1 MVKELRKD
9 RGLGIFENKVI
20 ARLEESGETFEVVVE
35 PDVVQAIRDGEETDL
50 EKGMAIDTIFRDAKK
65 GSRSSE
71 DKMEEVFGTTDPL
84 IVARAVIE
92 KGEIQVT
99 TDQRRKMLEAKKK
112 AIVNTIARNAIN
124 PQTDTPHPPQ
134 RIENAMAEAKVHVDP
149 FKSVDEQIQDVLSAL
164 QPLLPI
170 RFEKVK
176 IAVKLSAEDCAKCY
190 GDIKA
195 SGRILQEEWQPSGFW
210 IGVVEMPAGMQNDFF
225 DKLNEKTKGMVET
238 KIVKS

>member
-20 ARLEESGETFEVVVE
+20 ARIDKGGESFEVVVE

-65 GSRSSE
+65 GTRSSE
-71 DKMEEVFGTTDPL
+71 DKMEEIFGTTDP
-84 IVARAVIE
+84 IVVARAVIE

-99 TDQRRKMLEAKKK
+99 TEQRRKMLEDKKK
-112 AIVNTIARNAIN
+112 AIVNRIAKNAIN
-124 PQTDTPHPPQ
+124 PQTNTPHPPQ

-149 FKSVDEQIQDVLSAL
+149 FKSVDEQIQDVLEAL
-164 QPLLPI
+164 QPLMPI

-176 IAVKLSAEDCAKCY
+176 IAIKMSAEDCAKCY

-195 SGRILQEEWQPSGFW
+195 YGRIMQEEWQPSGFW
-210 IGVVEMPAGMQNDFF
+210 IGVVEMPAGMQNEFY
-225 DKLNEKTKGMVET
+225 DKLNQRTKGMVET
-238 KIVKS
+238 KIVK

>member
-1 MVKELRKD
+1 MVKELRKE

-20 ARLEESGETFEVVVE
+20 ARFEKGGESFEVVVE
-35 PDVVQAIRDGEETDL
+35 PDVVQAIRDGEEADL

-65 GSRSSE
+65 GTRSSE
-71 DKMEEVFGTTDPL
+71 EKMEEVFGTADP
-84 IVARAVIE
+84 IAVARILIE
-92 KGEIQVT
+92 EGEIQVT
-99 TDQRRKMLEAKKK
+99 TEQRRKMLEAKRRS
-112 AIVNTIARNAIN
+112 IIDTIARNAIN
-124 PQTDTPHPPQ
+124 PQSGTPHPPQ
-134 RIENAMAEAKVHVDP
+134 RIENAMAEAKVNIDP
-149 FKSVDEQIQDVLSAL
+149 FKSVDEQVQDVLVAL

-195 SGRILQEEWQPSGFW
+195 YGRILQEEWQKSGFW
-210 IGVVEMPAGMQNDFF
+210 IGLIEMPAGMQTEFF

-238 KIVKS
+238 KIVK

>member
-9 RGLGIFENKVI
+9 RGLGVFENKVI
-20 ARLEESGETFEVVVE
+20 ARLEKLGETFEVVVD
-35 PDVVQAIRDGEETDL
+35 PDVVQAIRDGDEADL
-50 EKGMAIDTIFRDAKK
+50 EKGLAIDTIFRDAKK

-71 DKMEEVFGTTDPL
+71 DKMEEVFGTTDP
-84 IVARAVIE
+84 IEVARAVIK

-99 TDQRRKMLEAKKK
+99 TEQRRKMLEAKKK
-112 AIVNTIARNAIN
+112 AIVSTIARNAIN
-124 PQTDTPHPPQ
+124 PQTNTPHPPQ

-149 FKSVDEQIQDVLSAL
+149 FKPVDEQIKGILEAL
-164 QPLLPI
+164 QPLIPI

-190 GDIKA
+190 GDIK
-195 SGRILQEEWQPSGFW
+195 GFGKILQEEWQPSGFW
-210 IGVVEMPAGMQNDFF
+210 IGVVEMPAGMQNEFY
-225 DKLNEKTKGMVET
+225 DKLNERTRGMVET

>member
-20 ARLEESGETFEVVVE
+20 ARFEEGGESFEVVVE
-35 PDVVQAIRDGEETDL
+35 PDVVQAIRDGEEADL

-65 GSRSSE
+65 GTRSSE
-71 DKMEEVFGTTDPL
+71 DKMEEIFGTTDPL
-84 IVARAVIE
+84 VVAKAVIE

-99 TDQRRKMLEAKKK
+99 TEQRRKMLEDKKK
-112 AIVNTIARNAIN
+112 AVVNKIAKNAIN
-124 PQTDTPHPPQ
+124 PQTNAPHPPQ

-149 FKSVDEQIQDVLSAL
+149 FKSVDEQIQNVLEAL
-164 QPLLPI
+164 QPLMPI

-176 IAVKLSAEDCAKCY
+176 IAIKLSAEDCAKCY

-195 SGRILQEEWQPSGFW
+195 YGRIMQEEWQSSGFW
-210 IGVVEMPAGMQNDFF
+210 IGIVEMPAGMQNEFY
-225 DKLNEKTKGMVET
+225 DKLNQRTKGMVET
-238 KIVKS
+238 KIVK

>member
-20 ARLEESGETFEVVVE
+20 ARLEKSGESFEVVVE

-65 GSRSSE
+65 GTRSSE

-84 IVARAVIE
+84 AVARAVIE

-112 AIVNTIARNAIN
+112 AIVNTIAKNAIN
-124 PQTDTPHPPQ
+124 PQTNTPHPPQ

-170 RFEKVK
+170 RFERVK